1 MSLITVVGMLGGL
14 VLVLLARRVRKAADS
29 LLADERAGL
38 VGPREVARA
47 RVEQKRRSLRLGQG
61 VVGFMGVLLV
71 AVLGRAAVSGSWG
84 GTTTYYAAV
93 FGVLLVVSAV
103 VLVRVAADVRA
114 SERELDA
121 SGD

>member
-14 VLVLLARRVRKAADS
+14 VLVLLAKRVRKAAER

-38 VGPREVARA
+38 VGPQEVARA

-61 VVGFMGVLLV
+61 VCGFMGILLV
-71 AVLGRAAVSGSWG
+71 AVLGRAAVSGEWG

-103 VLVRVAADVRA
+103 VLARVAADVRA
-114 SERELDA
+114 AERALDA
-121 SGD
+121 PGG